1 MRVFVTGASG
11 HVGSAVIPELL
22 AAGHE
27 VVGLARS
34 DSAAATVAAYGAGV
48 TVRRGDLDDLDGL
61 KQAAVEADGVIHLA
75 FKHDA
80 IRTGDF
86 AGAAATELAV
96 VNAFGDALAG
106 TGKPFV
112 MSSGMGAIGAMG
124 RPVTELDPPLA
135 SIRGRA
141 EAEILT
147 VGFAERGVRSA
158 AVRLPPITHSPLDLH
173 GFVRILISIAR
184 QQGVAGYPGDGA
196 SRWPSVHT
204 LDAARVYRL
213 ALEKAPAGTR
223 WHPVGDE
230 GIPQREIAQ
239 TIADHVGVPTA
250 SIPDDRLAEHFGFLA
265 TLIGLDIPATSL
277 ETRRVLG
284 WEPIHPGLIEDLN
297 KGEYFPAG

>member
-11 HVGSAVIPELL
+11 HLGSAVVPELL

-34 DSAAATVAAYGAGV
+34 DSSAATVAAYGA

-61 KQAAVEADGVIHLA
+61 KQAASEADGVIHLA
-75 FKHDA
+75 FKHDVM
-80 IRTGDF
+80 RTGDF
-86 AGAAATELAV
+86 AAAAATELAV
-96 VNAFGDALAG
+96 VNAFGDAFAG

-112 MSSGMGAIGAMG
+112 MSSGLGALGGFG
-124 RPVTELDPPLA
+124 RPVTELDAP
-135 SIRGRA
+135 SRNIRGRA

-147 VGFAERGVRSA
+147 VRFAERGVRSSV
-158 AVRLPPITHSPLDLH
+158 VRLPPITHSPLDLH
-173 GFVRILISIAR
+173 GFARVLISIAR
-184 QQGVAGYPGDGA
+184 QRGVAGYPGDGS
-196 SRWPSVHT
+196 SRWPCVHT

-230 GIPQREIAQ
+230 GIAQREIAAS
-239 TIADHVGVPTA
+239 IGGHLGVPTA
-250 SIPDDRLAEHFGFLA
+250 SIPEDQLSEHFGFLA
-265 TLIGLDIPATSL
+265 MLIGLDIPATSV

-284 WEPIHPGLIEDLN
+284 WEPTHPGLLEDLD
-297 KGEYFPAG
+297 KGEYFPAGG